1 MLSEIKNL
9 YYITYQSFPSEK
21 ANTLQTISNI
31 KYLVKA
37 GVNVSLF
44 FPLREKTSSG
54 DLSTIQSKYSLKE
67 EFFIYPIVH
76 NLPFGKVQ
84 FFNSF
89 FF

>member
-21 ANTLQTISNI
+21 ANTIQTISNI
-31 KYLVKA
+31 KYFVKA

-67 EFFIYPIVH
+67 MIILMKMILEGKRFF
-76 NLPFGKVQ
+76 
-84 FFNSF
+84 
-89 FF
+89 